1 MILPDFVTDQDDW
14 LCVEIILI
22 GSEITTQNRHYTQ
35 QGKRGCGNVRAQ
47 IPLWFIRPGHDEGRA
62 VRNEDSIQCADLFLE
77 IEIVRKRD
85 SDILSFGEGL
95 RDVQDAVLIF
105 H

>member
-1 MILPDFVTDQDDW
+1 MILPDFVTDQGDW

-35 QGKRGCGNVRAQ
+35 QGKRVCRNVRAQ
-47 IPLWFIRPGHDEGRA
+47 IALWFIRPGHHEGCV
-62 VRNEDSIQCADLFLE
+62 VRNEDSIQRGNVFLE

-85 SDILSFGEGL
+85 PDILSLGEGL
-95 RDVQDAVLIF
+95 RDVQDAVL
-105 H
+105 